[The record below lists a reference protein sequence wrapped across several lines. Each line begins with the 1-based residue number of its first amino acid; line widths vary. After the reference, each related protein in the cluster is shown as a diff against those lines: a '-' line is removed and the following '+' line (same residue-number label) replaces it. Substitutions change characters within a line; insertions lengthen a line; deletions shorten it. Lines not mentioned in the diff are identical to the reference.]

1 MTRRSSDESAA
12 EWIGPLYDRFA
23 AGLYR
28 YAVMVLAD
36 PAAASDAVQEV
47 FAGIIDRLPRID
59 DAEHYLRRAVR
70 NECYSTLRR
79 RRSQDRAIS
88 ESPLL
93 EPIADCADP
102 GTRLM
107 IDQALRRLP
116 AEQREVL
123 YLKVYEGMTFQ
134 EIAAAIGEPL
144 NTVASR
150 YRYALEKLRTQLGAS
165 R

>member
-1 MTRRSSDESAA
+1 MLLIESRDERFVNEVGEQNSLWYRVSVQRRRLRCRKSASFN
-12 EWIGPLYDRFA
+12 GF
-23 AGLYR
+23 
-28 YAVMVLAD
+28 
-36 PAAASDAVQEV
+36 
-47 FAGIIDRLPRID
+47 
-59 DAEHYLRRAVR
+59 
-70 NECYSTLRR
+70 LRR
-79 RRSQDRAIS
+79 RGRLCFYDIS
-88 ESPLL
+88 LREFSGFSGSPLL
-93 EPIADCADP
+93 EPIAECADP

-134 EIAAAIGEPL
+134 EIAVAIGEPL